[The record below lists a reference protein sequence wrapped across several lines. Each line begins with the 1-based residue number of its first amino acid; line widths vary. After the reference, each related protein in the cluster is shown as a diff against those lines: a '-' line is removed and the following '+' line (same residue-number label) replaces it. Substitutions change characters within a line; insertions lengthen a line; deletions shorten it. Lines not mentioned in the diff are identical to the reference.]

1 MSFHP
6 YQVAPWKVKTLRIG
20 LFLCR
25 HLRDI
30 SFFQSSEN
38 FRILLPFQKRQFW
51 FFVHNFIGSRYL
63 RNNAWLLQAEMMRG
77 IELMLQL
84 QGELGCRNSPRWD
97 GWDVG
102 DPVSRIKD
110 LLGQWLTFQLFGITY
125 ALWLTKKMLFF
136 LAAANSQFFL
146 EILRR
151 FGR

>member
-30 SFFQSSEN
+30 SFSQSSKN

-97 GWDVG
+97 GLDVG

-110 LLGQWLTFQLFGITY
+110 LRGQWLTFQLFGITY

-136 LAAANSQFFL
+136 LAAANSQFFWK
-146 EILRR
+146 
-151 FGR
+151 F